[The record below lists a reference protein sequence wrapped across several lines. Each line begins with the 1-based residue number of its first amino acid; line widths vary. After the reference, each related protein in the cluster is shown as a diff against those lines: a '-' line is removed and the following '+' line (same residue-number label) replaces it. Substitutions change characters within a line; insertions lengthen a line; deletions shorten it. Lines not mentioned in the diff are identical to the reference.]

1 MRSRG
6 AVSIEFALAMP
17 SLLLVV
23 FVGFELGRILI
34 TRHRLADA
42 TGYAVRAAAIV
53 RPTPGPAAVQAAVQ
67 RKMGDELGRCA
78 SLQVQS
84 TTEPGA
90 YPGGQALRV
99 VSTCQL
105 VPVFNLAAWTALAP
119 SQLTVTAAMPLN
131 P

>member
-42 TGYAVRAAAIV
+42 TGYAARAAAIV
-53 RPTPGPAAVQAAVQ
+53 GGGPSPATVQANVQ
-67 RKMGDELGRCA
+67 RRMGDETARCS
-78 SLQVQS
+78 SLQVQT
-84 TTEPGA
+84 TTEPGVPA
-90 YPGGQALRV
+90 AVRV
-99 VSTCQL
+99 VATCQL
-105 VPVFNLAAWTALAP
+105 VPIFNLAAWTALAP